1 MRVKGM
7 GNGKSREKFKKEIEV
22 EVTKLFE
29 SVLDYAQV
37 ACAHQDTFKALRAK
51 ILRVGN
57 NCIRNLKN
65 RSDKYD
71 MEFKSNIEDII
82 EVTDKNN

>member
-1 MRVKGM
+1 MD
-7 GNGKSREKFKKEIEV
+7 NGRSREKFKKEIAA

-51 ILRVGN
+51 ILRAGN

-65 RSDKYD
+65 SSDKYD
-71 MEFKSNIEDII
+71 MEFKSNTEDVI
-82 EVTDKNN
+82 EVTSKIN

>member
-1 MRVKGM
+1 MD
-7 GNGKSREKFKKEIEV
+7 NGKSREKFKREIEK

-29 SVLDYAQV
+29 SALDYAQV
-37 ACAHQDTFKALRAK
+37 ACAHQETFKALRAK

-65 RSDKYD
+65 KSDQYD
-71 MEFKSNIEDII
+71 ITFKPTTEDII
-82 EVTDKNN
+82 EVTKH